1 MALWV
6 RFARVLRLPRVLGT
20 KFRSKFSNER
30 TMIKA
35 FVNEAQT
42 NRVFARYANGTQH
55 VDANIQV
62 DIASTSASA
71 QPHDSVQR

>member
-1 MALWV
+1 MALWI
-6 RFARVLRLPRVLGT
+6 RFARVIRLPRVLGS
-20 KFRSKFSNER
+20 KFRSKFGNER
-30 TMIKA
+30 SMIKA
-35 FVNEAQT
+35 FVKEAQT
-42 NRVFARYANGTQH
+42 NRVFARYANSAPH